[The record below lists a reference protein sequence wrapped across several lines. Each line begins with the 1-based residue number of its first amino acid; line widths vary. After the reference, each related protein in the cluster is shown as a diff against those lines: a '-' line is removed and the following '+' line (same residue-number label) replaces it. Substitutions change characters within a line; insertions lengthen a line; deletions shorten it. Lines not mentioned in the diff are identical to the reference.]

1 MQIFGSDGVL
11 MNSRRKL
18 IIVGQTPPPY
28 NGQAKMILQMIDGL
42 RGEFDLLHIRMA
54 YSDSVVSAGKF
65 GFSKIVHLFHLIRET
80 RRALKK
86 HPGSVLYY
94 PPASPNLIPVLRDIL
109 FLCVVR
115 PLAGKTVFHFH
126 SGGVSEFIS
135 RHAWIK
141 PIAMKAYG
149 CPDLAIELGE
159 SCPRDGKFFGA
170 RQVFI
175 VPNGID
181 VPLSVEN
188 RESAVSRLKILYVGI
203 HTETKGL
210 FDLLAT
216 AGELKRRGVDFEI
229 RTAGLWY
236 TDKERLRFEELR
248 ARMDLRDE
256 VQTLGQ
262 KTGGDLQSLY
272 AWADVFFFPTF
283 YQWETFG
290 IVQLEA
296 MAYGLPVVASD
307 WPGPKDVVLDGE
319 TGFLCPARDTMKFA
333 DALQSL
339 AEDRELVVRT
349 GQAGRR
355 RYEQFYTAECF
366 IGKLKQILNEVSV

>member
-1 MQIFGSDGVL
+1 MSDK
-11 MNSRRKL
+11 RKL
-18 IIVGQTPPPY
+18 IVVGQTPPPH
-28 NGQAKMILQMIDGL
+28 NGQAKMIQQMIDGL
-42 RGEFDLLHIRMA
+42 RNEFDLLHIRMA
-54 YSDSVVSAGKF
+54 YSESVVSAGKF
-65 GFSKIVHLFHLIRET
+65 GLSKIAHLFYLIRET

-86 HPGSVLYY
+86 YPGSVLYY
-94 PPASPNLIPVLRDIL
+94 PPASPNLIPVLRDIF
-109 FLCVVR
+109 FLCAVR
-115 PLAGKTVFHFH
+115 PLADKTVFHFH
-126 SGGVSEFIS
+126 SGGVSEFIQ
-135 RHAWIK
+135 RHAWIR
-141 PIAMKAYG
+141 PVAMKAYG

-170 RQVFI
+170 RQVCI

-181 VPLSVEN
+181 VAPLAEN
-188 RESAVSRLKILYVGI
+188 QKPETGNLKILYVGI

-216 AGELKRRGVDFEI
+216 ASELKRRGVNFEV

-248 ARMDLRDE
+248 ARMGLQNE

-262 KTGGDLQSLY
+262 KTGEDLRSLY

-296 MAYGLPVVASD
+296 MANGLPVVASD
-307 WPGPKDVVLDGE
+307 WPGPNDVVLDGE
-319 TGFLCPARDTMKFA
+319 TGILCPAHDVKAFA
-333 DALQSL
+333 NALQSL
-339 AEDRELVVRT
+339 AENRELNVRMGRT
-349 GQAGRR
+349 GRR

-366 IGKLKQILNEVSV
+366 IRKLKQIFDEVSV

>member
-1 MQIFGSDGVL
+1 
-11 MNSRRKL
+11 MNRLRKL
-18 IIVGQTPPPY
+18 IVVGQTPPPY
-28 NGQAKMILQMIDGL
+28 NGQAKMIQQMIDGL
-42 RGEFDLLHIRMA
+42 RDEFDLLHIRMA

-65 GFSKIVHLFHLIRET
+65 GFSKIAHLFYLIRET
-80 RRALKK
+80 RRALKQY
-86 HPGSVLYY
+86 PGSVLYY

-109 FLCVVR
+109 FLCAVR

-126 SGGVSEFIS
+126 SGGVSEFIQ

-141 PIAMKAYG
+141 SVAMKAYG
-149 CPDLAIELGE
+149 CPDLAIELGD
-159 SCPRDGKFFGA
+159 SCPRDGRFFSA
-170 RQVFI
+170 RQVRT

-181 VPLSVEN
+181 VALPVGSQKSEIEN
-188 RESAVSRLKILYVGI
+188 LKILYVGI

-216 AGELKRRGVDFEI
+216 ASELKRRGVDFEI

-248 ARMDLRDE
+248 ARMDLQSE

-262 KTGGDLQSLY
+262 KTGEALRSLY

-296 MAYGLPVVASD
+296 MACGLSVVASD

-319 TGFLCPARDTMKFA
+319 TGILCSAHDVEAFTN
-333 DALQSL
+333 ALQSL
-339 AEDRELVVRT
+339 AENRELNARM
-349 GQAGRR
+349 GLAGRR

-366 IGKLKQILNEVSV
+366 IRKLKQIFDEVCV